1 MTRMT
6 ETETAVENASMVSP
20 GIRRREILVL
30 AGYSALGAGLIWS
43 RLANLGQSYWHDEI
57 VTVAHFVRGGPGEI
71 LYGTYLSNNHE
82 LFSLLAWATASTI
95 GDSEIA
101 VRMWSVIPFIL
112 GVAGVTWWLH
122 ARMGAPTALLYL
134 FFATLSPQ
142 LLDLSRQA
150 RGYGLAFLAM
160 SALVVAAS
168 EADRT
173 GRTWAL
179 ATFFT
184 AGVVGT
190 WTLPIF
196 GIAFVTTGGV
206 LLINPALRWRT
217 TLGLAGSTLAIVAW
231 YAPHF
236 GALLSGSEQR
246 FGEQIPWAGIVIA
259 PVEQSLLPAFVGID
273 GKTLTTGFG
282 VFVLI
287 AALIVLLASSPLLR
301 DRRPA
306 LILGSGV
313 IVTLA
318 FVWVTR
324 LYLLPRFVI
333 FLLVP
338 LLIFLSSGTAR
349 VLAHVGGTRRP
360 GVRAALALTTLVL
373 VAIVFASTA
382 TRVTRLPREAHR
394 DVAAIIRDRAPPT
407 VPVFAYTVQPMDLA
421 FYLEAPVRR
430 LGASEVVS
438 TVCDSRRAVA
448 LVLQPF
454 SLRPVQV
461 PCLRR
466 AGVRHYRFRQY
477 SRGDELNVWFVPPP
491 S

>member
-1 MTRMT
+1 M
-6 ETETAVENASMVSP
+6 ETETAVDASLVSA

-30 AGYSALGAGLIWS
+30 AGYSVLGAVLIWS
-43 RLANLGQSYWHDEI
+43 RFANLGESYWHDEI
-57 VTVAHFVRGGPGEI
+57 VTVAHFVRTGPREI
-71 LYGTYLSNNHE
+71 LVGTYLSNNHE
-82 LFSLLAWATASTI
+82 LFSLLAWVTSSLV
-95 GDSEIA
+95 GESEVV
-101 VRMWSVIPFIL
+101 VRLWSVIPFVF
-112 GVAGVTWWLH
+112 GVVLVTGWLH

-160 SALVVAAS
+160 SALVAAAS

-179 ATFFT
+179 ATFFA
-184 AGVVGT
+184 AGIVGT
-190 WTLPIF
+190 WTMPIF

-206 LLINPALRWRT
+206 LLTNPSLRRRAA
-217 TLGLAGSTLAIVAW
+217 LGLAGSTLAIIAW

-236 GALLSGSEQR
+236 DGLLSGSEQQ

-273 GKTLTTGFG
+273 GKELATNLGGFA
-282 VFVLI
+282 LI
-287 AALIVLLASSPLLR
+287 AALVVLLASSPLLR
-301 DRRPA
+301 QGRMA
-306 LILGSGV
+306 LLLGSGV
-313 IVTLA
+313 VATLA
-318 FVWVTR
+318 VVWATR
-324 LYLLPRFVI
+324 LYLLPRFVS

-349 VLAHVGGTRRP
+349 VLARFGATKRP
-360 GVRAALALTTLVL
+360 GVRVIVALTTLLL
-373 VAIVFASTA
+373 VAAVFVSTA
-382 TRVTRLPREAHR
+382 VQVTRLPREAHR
-394 DVAAIIRDRAPPT
+394 NAAAIIRDRTPPSA
-407 VPVFAYTVQPMDLA
+407 PVFAYTVQPMDLA
-421 FYLEAPVRR
+421 FYLGAPVQG
-430 LGASEVVS
+430 LVASEVVS
-438 TVCDSRRAVA
+438 RVCDSSRDVVFVEQLFAI
-448 LVLQPF
+448 QP
-454 SLRPVQV
+454 VHV

-477 SRGDELNVWFVPPP
+477 SRGDAINVWFVPPP